1 MVNSIRN
8 VCLKLMTLLSV
19 AVLLS
24 CFMVSEGRA
33 DSLYE
38 WNRSC
43 RRKTIC
49 TTKIYSIGDENRL
62 IATIP
67 ANTYVKVH
75 GQYKWAEISYMT
87 SSGQSGRGLADPAC
101 IGYAVVWFTDAN
113 GDRRGMQELEYY
125 EKYGNNAA
133 PGATM
138 DEVWPGYS
146 DYTQTG
152 KNNQEETNTT
162 SSLGSQMESDKKES
176 TTSTS
181 TTKKSSSTKTTT
193 TKTTTTKTATS
204 DVNTDVLWQDELI
217 SVKTWGLHSSVIL
230 VDGKE
235 QIVPTHELT
244 FSEKVDAAKRVAYIH
259 APRTGRCYLRAKASD
274 KGNILDKCPAG
285 TVVQVIKYG
294 KNYCQIV
301 FEGQVG
307 YVQTACLKFANPK
320 VEPMCTWQ
328 LSYNG
333 KMTGNAQVPIRNDKS
348 NDSASV
354 VKLRSGTEVTVFSKS
369 GSWYEVEY
377 EGLHGFVHKNFLRM
391 DE

>member
-1 MVNSIRN
+1 MRKMLAMCSLLL
-8 VCLKLMTLLSV
+8 VCMLLPV
-19 AVLLS
+19 MAQ
-24 CFMVSEGRA
+24 A

-49 TTKIYSIGDENRL
+49 TTKIYSIGDETRL

-75 GQYKWAEISYMT
+75 GQYKWAEISYKT
-87 SSGQSGRGLADPAC
+87 ASGQSGRGLADPAC

-113 GDRRGMQELEYY
+113 GDRRGMQEIEYY

-138 DEVWPGYS
+138 DEVRPGYS

-152 KNNQEETNTT
+152 KDNQEEPDTTT
-162 SSLGSQMESDKKES
+162 SLGNQMESEKKES

-181 TTKKSSSTKTTT
+181 TTKKSSSTKTAT
-193 TKTTTTKTATS
+193 TKTTTTKIAAS
-204 DVNTDVLWQDELI
+204 DVNTEVLWQDELI
-217 SVKTWGLHSSVIL
+217 SVKTWGFHSSVIL

-235 QIVPTHELT
+235 QSVPTHELT

-259 APRTGRCYLRAKASD
+259 APRTGRCYLRAKGSD
-274 KGNILDKCPAG
+274 KGDILDKCPAG

-354 VKLRSGTEVTVFSKS
+354 MKLRSGTEVTVFAKS
-369 GSWYEVEY
+369 GNWYEIEY
-377 EGLHGFVHKNFLRM
+377 EGMHGFVHKNFLIM
-391 DE
+391 DK